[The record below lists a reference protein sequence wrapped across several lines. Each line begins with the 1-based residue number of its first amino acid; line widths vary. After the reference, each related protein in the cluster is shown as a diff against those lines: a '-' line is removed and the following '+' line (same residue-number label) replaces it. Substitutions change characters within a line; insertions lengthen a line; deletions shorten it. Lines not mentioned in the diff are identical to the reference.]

1 MFILCS
7 TNSTKKKEKRKTGID
22 NDIKFR
28 AKFVKSLNDLA
39 CASAEKVISDKLNK
53 WQELELKMATAKDE
67 YIKSI
72 LERQFL
78 AAKKDYEECKKR
90 LNSNNHH
97 SPMIF

>member
-1 MFILCS
+1 
-7 TNSTKKKEKRKTGID
+7 
-22 NDIKFR
+22 
-28 AKFVKSLNDLA
+28 
-39 CASAEKVISDKLNK
+39 
-53 WQELELKMATAKDE
+53 MATAKDE

-97 SPMIF
+97 SPVIF